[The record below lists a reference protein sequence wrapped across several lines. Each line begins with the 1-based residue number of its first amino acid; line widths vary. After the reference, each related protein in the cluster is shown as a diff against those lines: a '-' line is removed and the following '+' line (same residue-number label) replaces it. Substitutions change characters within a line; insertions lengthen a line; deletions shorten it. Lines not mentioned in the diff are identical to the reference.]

1 MDRLKI
7 LITEQETWTLSK
19 GENDGFPFILRFRPN
34 LKEFSITKEYCE
46 RIILLWKYNSTDN
59 SLLPTEEEMDLME
72 EVENSL
78 VEILENDLQA
88 ILSFVYSGQNKKEWH
103 WYSRNIDETC
113 KRINDALSGFEI
125 LPIELLLED
134 DPEWSEYNAV
144 IDGAEDSDSEEEL
157 AEK

>member
-7 LITEQETWTLSK
+7 LITDEDTWTISK
-19 GENDGFPFILRFRPN
+19 GINCGFPFILRFRPN
-34 LKEFSITKEYCE
+34 LKEFVIIKEYCE
-46 RIILLWKYNSTDN
+46 RIILLWKYDSTDN
-59 SLLPTEEEMDLME
+59 SLLPGEEEMDLME
-72 EVENSL
+72 KVENAL

-103 WYSRNIDETC
+103 WYSSNIDETC

-125 LPIELLLED
+125 LPIELLLEG

-144 IDGAEDSDSEEEL
+144 IAGAEDSDFEEEL
-157 AEK
+157 TEK